1 MKNINTLI
9 KRTFIAAA
17 FALSATSLNAQFVT
31 IPDPA
36 FVAYLQT
43 NFPSAMSGN
52 QMDTTNIAITN
63 ALVVNSQGLGISD
76 ITGIEFFDSLDSL
89 NCANNNLSTLP
100 KLPLSLRVLACSN
113 NSISCLPAL
122 PNNLQ
127 NLYALGNS
135 LTCIPNMPT
144 SSGGFFSDIGT
155 TLCYGLVPGVSD
167 ILISCNNACDGA
179 LSVATSVA
187 GNFDWVWS
195 NGYVE
200 NNVTASLQGSLC
212 AGTYTITATPTGG
225 GCVAL
230 IERTLFN
237 PTQLNLSANTTNI
250 SCGGA
255 NDGSISLSGS
265 GGTPP
270 YLFSIGGTYQP
281 SGFFSNLAAG
291 NYVASVLDAN
301 GCATNIIV
309 SLTQP
314 AALILAPLP
323 DQAVCYGTSFIV
335 CISAFGGTP
344 PYNYQ
349 LEINGN
355 PIPGFMPCDSFVVTT
370 NSTFSI
376 TVTDAN
382 GCIATDVFNVT
393 VFPPLVLGIQTN
405 VIACNFPVQICIPQV
420 TGGSP
425 PYSYLWGTGDMTQ
438 CINSFNSGAYGY
450 TVVDVNG
457 CSVGSSTTVTYS
469 PGWQFMEFAIDS
481 LPDCGQ
487 CNGGLT
493 INLFGGAGGPV
504 TYQWSNGITTQF
516 SNGVCDNQNGYV
528 IATDTNNCVDTA
540 FYKLDCFSV
549 WPGDANNDGVAN
561 NADILPIGIGYGTM
575 GNVRPNATI
584 NWQAENNLN
593 WIDTLASNTN
603 YKHIDCNGDGIIA
616 DDDTIA
622 ILQNFGFT
630 HPLRIAQRL
639 QNITDPPLY
648 FDIVVDTVGTGQQLD
663 IPLYFG
669 TSAIPADSIYG
680 MAFTVNYDTSLVKAD
695 SVQIGFSPSWLGTS
709 GSDLIYISKNDAQ
722 NGKLFVGV
730 TRINQNDTSGFGEIA
745 RVTVVTTDNVSGK
758 LSQSIYDTLN
768 FSISDLTI
776 INVNEI
782 ERNAFVTGDS
792 LIIEDLTALNELN
805 QLGKNIFV
813 FPNPAKN
820 NVNIKSSFAELVS
833 VRLTD
838 VTGKQIN
845 NLSNTNNPLIKK
857 LNDFEFRININNL
870 QKGMYLIK
878 IETNSGTITK
888 QFAVTD

>member
-438 CINSFNSGAYGY
+438 CINSFNSGAYSY
-450 TVVDVNG
+450 TVVDING
-457 CSVGSSTTVTYS
+457 CSVSSSTTVSYS
-469 PGWQFMEFAIDS
+469 PGWQGIDFTIDS
-481 LPDCGQ
+481 LPTCGQ
-487 CNGGLT
+487 CDGGLAA
-493 INLFGGAGGPV
+493 NLFGGAGGPV
-504 TYQWSNGITTQF
+504 TYLWSNGFTTQF
-516 SNGVCDNQNGYV
+516 NNGVCDNQNGYV

-669 TSAIPADSIYG
+669 TTAIPADSIYG